1 MTVEYLSA
9 TSAVILSLCFSY
21 IPGLKQQYEALDG
34 IYKRLVMLVLLGVVA
49 GGALVLACTPYG
61 AQFQIGV
68 TCDQV
73 GLAEVFKV
81 FLAAMVANQATYAIT
96 PK

>member
-1 MTVEYLSA
+1 MSVEYLSA

-21 IPGLKQQYEALDG
+21 IPGLKERYEAIDG
-34 IYKRLVMLVLLGVVA
+34 IYKRLVMLLLLGVVA
-49 GGALVLACTPYG
+49 AGALLLACTPYG

-68 TCDQV
+68 TCDQI

-81 FLAAMVANQATYAIT
+81 FMAAVIANQATYAIT